1 MSTARSRAC
10 REPPVTVTIIVTVTF
25 TVPIAVS
32 FTVTVNLIDD
42 RPTLHTVMVTAT
54 ITGRERE
61 RERDKSGAGS
71 KWKSFDCAHGHG
83 MHSSPNAVR
92 AKGAREATSPLLP
105 ASLRRLVSNPP
116 PWLARVRE
124 KILRCLPERSGR
136 LGNNHPPVSR
146 ALGAPGKQPLPL
158 ASRAL

>member
-32 FTVTVNLIDD
+32 FAGTVNLIDD

-61 RERDKSGAGS
+61 RKRERERERQERC
-71 KWKSFDCAHGHG
+71 WKQ
-83 MHSSPNAVR
+83 MEIV
-92 AKGAREATSPLLP
+92 
-105 ASLRRLVSNPP
+105 
-116 PWLARVRE
+116 
-124 KILRCLPERSGR
+124 
-136 LGNNHPPVSR
+136 
-146 ALGAPGKQPLPL
+146 
-158 ASRAL
+158 